1 MPAGT
6 KYIVDTNIL
15 FSALYSP
22 DSIAGKIIDLAI
34 EKKIELFA
42 PEEVKEKLSRNL
54 KNKLGYSEKELK
66 FTLETLPVNWL
77 SNKLYANFYEK
88 AKQKISLKDAP
99 ILAAH
104 FFTKLPIITGDKE
117 FFELKGVKTQSLR
130 DVINA
135 FDL

>member
-1 MPAGT
+1 MTIST
-6 KYIVDTNIL
+6 KFIVDTNIL

-22 DSIAGKIIDLAI
+22 DSIAGKIIDLTI

-42 PEEVKEKLSRNL
+42 PEEVKEELSRNL
-54 KNKLGYSEKELK
+54 KNKLGYSENELK
-66 FTLETLPVNWL
+66 FTLQTLPINWI
-77 SNKLYANFYEK
+77 STKLYETFIERARHT
-88 AKQKISLKDAP
+88 ISLKDAP

-117 FFELKGVKTQSLR
+117 FFELKGVKTEKLR
-130 DVINA
+130 DVVKR